1 MKSTSMKRAFVLF
14 WHGFTAILAC
24 IANWFTTILGMKD
37 DSKYGK
43 FIRRV
48 VGSSFAVIMVMLT
61 AAVVY
66 SVCHAFYEELPWKC
80 RAKECVYDTMKLSR
94 GVTYFHLYDNPG
106 YVKNADGNK
115 TVTDI
120 DWLFKPL
127 GRDTL
132 ACYKSGDK
140 RGYLSLLTG
149 EVAIKPQYAHAWIF
163 SDGLACVDDNGWLKF
178 IDAKGKVAIDLKTP
192 YNPEY
197 DGYVFHNNHCVI
209 ANSDLN
215 TVGLIDK
222 QGNWV
227 LTAKYDAIEPVDTFW
242 IVTQG
247 KKQSV
252 LNASMGTVF
261 PFAEAKYSILDEM
274 ITEITPDH
282 IIRRYTLQG
291 KLINDFYI
299 YNVEQLTYETNEL
312 RYESTKNYDD
322 EGNVTSEEM
331 NSVPSPIHAV
341 ARCKQYETEYDWYG
355 LMSPEGKIITPPIY
369 SSIKA
374 IAYDLYLCEDSEC
387 RGVILNGKGQKVR

>member
-14 WHGFTAILAC
+14 WHGFTAILAS
-24 IANWFTTILGMKD
+24 IANWFTTIFGMND

-80 RAKECVYDTMKLSR
+80 RVKECVYDTMKLSR

-247 KKQSV
+247 KS
-252 LNASMGTVF
+252 
-261 PFAEAKYSILDEM
+261 
-274 ITEITPDH
+274 
-282 IIRRYTLQG
+282 
-291 KLINDFYI
+291 
-299 YNVEQLTYETNEL
+299 
-312 RYESTKNYDD
+312 
-322 EGNVTSEEM
+322 
-331 NSVPSPIHAV
+331 
-341 ARCKQYETEYDWYG
+341 
-355 LMSPEGKIITPPIY
+355 
-369 SSIKA
+369 
-374 IAYDLYLCEDSEC
+374 
-387 RGVILNGKGQKVR
+387 KVC